1 MAMKFRSAEWFYG
14 RDELGFQH
22 RAALRSLGIEVER
35 FRDRPVV
42 GIANSWSELNNCDMN
57 LRSVAEAVKRG
68 VIAAGGLPLE
78 FPTISLGEEFMKPT
92 AMLYRNL
99 MAMDVEETLRSN
111 PIDAV
116 VLLCNCDKTVPAQL
130 MGAASAN
137 LPAIQLNGGP
147 KPSGSWHGIEV
158 GSGTDMWKYWDEY
171 RLGKITDKDW
181 QELEGCI
188 SCGVGA
194 CNVMGTASTMAGLS
208 EALGMMLPGSSSI
221 CATDARRMQAAE
233 ASGRRIVEMAEQGLR
248 PSDIMTED
256 AFENAIRVCMAIGG
270 STNAIIHL
278 VAIAGRLGINLPLTR
293 FDELSRTTPWLA
305 NVKPSGKFLMAE
317 FHAAGGIPAVMQEIS
332 PLLRTQVLTVTGKT
346 VSENLVGSVCHNYDV
361 IRPASAPIA
370 QEGAMAVLRGN
381 LAPNGAILKTSA
393 ASDHLKTHTG
403 RAVVFENYQDM
414 LSRIE
419 DPDLKVTATS
429 VLVLKNAGPKG
440 VPGMPEWGSIPIPAK
455 LQRAGIKDLVR
466 ISDARMSGTSYG
478 TVVLHVCPEA
488 ATGGLLAIVRTGDHI
503 RLDVPRRA
511 LDLLVPEDEIQQRL
525 ACFRPPE
532 SEHLRG
538 YPRLYIDHVLQADQ
552 GCDFDF
558 LRPKSAA
565 EQRFVAPVVGRS

>member
-1 MAMKFRSAEWFYG
+1 MKFRSAEWFYG

-22 RAALRSLGIEVER
+22 RAALRSLGIDVER
-35 FRDRPVV
+35 FRDRPVI

-130 MGAASAN
+130 MAAASAN
-137 LPAIQLNGGP
+137 LPAIQVNGGP
-147 KPSGSWHGIEV
+147 KPSGNWRGIEV

-171 RLGKITDKDW
+171 RLGKISDSDW
-181 QELEGCI
+181 QELERCI

-194 CNVMGTASTMAGLS
+194 CNVMGTASTMAGIS

-221 CATDARRMQAAE
+221 CATAARRLQVAE
-233 ASGRRIVEMAEQGLR
+233 ASGRRIVEMAEEDLR
-248 PSDIMTED
+248 PAAIMTEK
-256 AFENAIRVCMAIGG
+256 AFENAIRFCMAVGG

-278 VAIAGRLGINLPLTR
+278 VAIAGRLGICLPLAR
-293 FDELSRTTPWLA
+293 FDELSRSTPWLA
-305 NVKPSGKFLMAE
+305 NVKPSGRYLMAE
-317 FHAAGGIPAVMQEIS
+317 FDAAGGVQAVMQEIGS
-332 PLLRTQVLTVTGKT
+332 LLETGVRTVTGRT
-346 VSENLVGSVCHNYDV
+346 LGENLAGVVCHNRDV
-361 IRPASAPIA
+361 IRPADAPLA
-370 QEGAMAVLRGN
+370 REGAIAVLWGN
-381 LAPNGAILKTSA
+381 LAANGAILKTSA
-393 ASDHLKTHTG
+393 ASEHLMTHTG
-403 RAVVFENYQDM
+403 KAVVFENYQDM
-414 LSRIE
+414 LNRIE
-419 DPDLKVTATS
+419 DPDLEVTATS
-429 VLVLKNAGPKG
+429 VLVLKNSGPKA

-455 LQRAGIKDLVR
+455 LQRAGVTDLVR

-488 ATGGLLAIVRTGDHI
+488 AAGGLLGIVRTGDQI
-503 RLDVPRRA
+503 RLDAPGRS
-511 LDLLVPEDEIQQRL
+511 LDLLVPTAEIEQRL
-525 ACFRPPE
+525 ASFRPPA

-558 LRPKSAA
+558 LRPKNSA
-565 EQRFVAPVVGRS
+565 ELRFVAPVVGRS